1 MIQVGVVAAAMTL
14 RVGLRE
20 VLNSLP
26 GVTVVAEAAHP
37 EELPTHH
44 ADVLV
49 LTGAFDPETLEK
61 TTPILLLTEDP
72 ADAQSLFALAL
83 SSWGVLS
90 VNASEDELA
99 AALHALVEGLWVGA
113 PALMRDLL
121 SRKPIPLDDAASA
134 GESLT
139 ARETQVLQL
148 TAQGLPNKQI
158 ALALGISEHTIKFH
172 LSSLYAKLGVTSR
185 TEAVRAGARRGLVVL

>member
-1 MIQVGVVAAAMTL
+1 MIRVGVVAAAMTL

-37 EELPTHH
+37 EELPIRQ
-44 ADVLV
+44 ADALV

-72 ADAQSLFALAL
+72 ADAQNLLSLGLPA
-83 SSWGVLS
+83 WGVLS

-99 AALHALVEGLWVGA
+99 AALHALAEGLWVGA
-113 PALMRDLL
+113 PALVRNLL
-121 SRKPIPLDDAASA
+121 AQKPAPPEESEAI
-134 GESLT
+134 GEPLT
-139 ARETQVLQL
+139 ARETEVLQL

>member
-1 MIQVGVVAAAMTL
+1 MIRVGVVAAAMTL

-26 GVTVVAEAAHP
+26 GVTVVSEAAHP
-37 EELPTHH
+37 EDLPIRE

-72 ADAQSLFALAL
+72 ADAQHLLELSLPT
-83 SSWGVLS
+83 WGAIS
-90 VNASEDELA
+90 INASEDELA
-99 AALHALVEGLWVGA
+99 AALHALTEGLWVGT
-113 PALMRDLL
+113 PALMRELL
-121 SRKPIPLDDAASA
+121 SRKPIPLDEAST
-134 GESLT
+134 GEPLT
-139 ARETQVLQL
+139 AREIEVLQL

-158 ALALGISEHTIKFH
+158 ALTLGISEHTIKFH

>member
-1 MIQVGVVAAAMTL
+1 LINVGVVAAAMTL

-37 EELPTHH
+37 EELPVRE

-72 ADAQSLFALAL
+72 ADAQHLFTLAL
-83 SSWGVLS
+83 PAWGVLS

-99 AALHALVEGLWVGA
+99 AALKALAEGLWVGA

-121 SRKPIPLDDAASA
+121 LRKPTPLDETALA

-158 ALALGISEHTIKFH
+158 ALVLGISEHTIKFH

-185 TEAVRAGARRGLVVL
+185 TEAVRAGARRGLVIL